1 MLVEDANNSLAFGT
15 GINDTTEGMLIQ
27 HDPIVGMM
35 APKINDDNQDVEED
49 GLRSQRLSIRSS

>member
-1 MLVEDANNSLAFGT
+1 MLVEDANNSMAFGT

-35 APKINDDNQDVEED
+35 APENDGDNQDVED
-49 GLRSQRLSIRSS
+49 GLRS

>member
-35 APKINDDNQDVEED
+35 APEINGDDKDAED